1 MKMPTIFGRFCYWN
15 MTKKEF
21 KKLNLASRYKVLKNE
36 GTHLASREFGG
47 YFVHLFGLH
56 DFYVEVWVM
65 IGLNQIRWIEL
76 QENQDSIDLYIDKMD
91 ISGLFR

>member
-1 MKMPTIFGRFCYWN
+1 
-15 MTKKEF
+15 MTKNEF
-21 KKLNLASRYKVLKNE
+21 KKLSLASRYGVLKNE
-36 GTHLASREFGG
+36 GIHIASREFGG
-47 YFVHLFGLH
+47 YFVHLFGLY
-56 DFYVEVWVM
+56 DFYAEVWVL